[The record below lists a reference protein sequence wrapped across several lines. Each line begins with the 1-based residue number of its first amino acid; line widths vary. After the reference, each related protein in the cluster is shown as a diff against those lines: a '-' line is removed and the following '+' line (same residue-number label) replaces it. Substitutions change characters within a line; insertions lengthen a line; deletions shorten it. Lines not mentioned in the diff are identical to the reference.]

1 MIFSLN
7 FKLSLESGINLENK
21 GMALEILIGY
31 FVIVSVN
38 ELSFDFSNIK
48 AGKLSSAKYS
58 SLLKSCGAPTIVAGF
73 S

>member
-48 AGKLSSAKYS
+48 AGKLIFF
-58 SLLKSCGAPTIVAGF
+58 PQF
-73 S
+73 SINI